1 MNVGFCKNDLY
12 VGPWTGGPWGVPK
25 LVYMQANFGG
35 WGFFDFE
42 DLAPFCL
49 PSEMPLDHA
58 WGQKIESA
66 QKIYASRG

>member
-1 MNVGFCKNDLY
+1 MG
-12 VGPWTGGPWGVPK
+12 GVPK

-35 WGFFDFE
+35 CGFFDFE

-49 PSEMPLDHA
+49 PSEMPLDHT